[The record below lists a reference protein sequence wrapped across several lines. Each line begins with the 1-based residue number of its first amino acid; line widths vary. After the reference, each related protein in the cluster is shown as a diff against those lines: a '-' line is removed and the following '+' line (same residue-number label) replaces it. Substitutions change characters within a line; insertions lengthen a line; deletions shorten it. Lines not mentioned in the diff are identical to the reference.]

1 MAPEA
6 TAAAKLAPPASVS
19 GLSLAGFPLP
29 EAVLIVTL
37 IYTVLQVVVLIRD
50 KFWRK
55 RKDADG
61 DHR

>member
-1 MAPEA
+1 MAPET
-6 TAAAKLAPPASVS
+6 TAAVKLAPPASVT
-19 GLSLAGFPLP
+19 GLSLAGFSLP
-29 EAVLIVTL
+29 DVILVVTL
-37 IYTVLQVVVLIRD
+37 IYTLLQLYVLVRD

>member
-1 MAPEA
+1 MAPETA
-6 TAAAKLAPPASVS
+6 AAAKLAPPASVT
-19 GLSLAGFPLP
+19 GLSLAGVSLP
-29 EAVLIVTL
+29 DVILVVTL
-37 IYTVLQVVVLIRD
+37 IYTLLQLYVLVRD